1 MRTKELLIIDLWKP
15 LDKEL
20 VGAAELELIR
30 ETIIQRFGT
39 SVSPASIARAL
50 ANHGV
55 RLGHPEILEAD
66 VRWRQHNSVFTTE
79 DLTIGTL
86 DAATALMEKVERLRQ
101 RFEHEDL
108 MLEHLRHEVRRI
120 KSELDLLAAAE
131 KVSKRYLAQELA
143 QWLTIWLQ
151 NPQIFPEWLALRRAT
166 PEFQSRFDALQ
177 DLQDST

>member
-1 MRTKELLIIDLWKP
+1 MRTRELLIIDVWKP
-15 LDKEL
+15 LDKEV

-50 ANHGV
+50 ANHGI

-66 VRWRQHNSVFTTE
+66 VRWRERNSLFTPE
-79 DLTIGTL
+79 DLTFGTL
-86 DAATALMEKVERLRQ
+86 EAATALMEKIERLRQ
-101 RFEHEDL
+101 RFEDEGV
-108 MLEHLRHEVRRI
+108 MLEHLLHEVRRI
-120 KSELDLLAAAE
+120 KSELELMAASDKASNKHLAD
-131 KVSKRYLAQELA
+131 ELA

-166 PEFQSRFDALQ
+166 PDFKSLQ
-177 DLQDST
+177 D